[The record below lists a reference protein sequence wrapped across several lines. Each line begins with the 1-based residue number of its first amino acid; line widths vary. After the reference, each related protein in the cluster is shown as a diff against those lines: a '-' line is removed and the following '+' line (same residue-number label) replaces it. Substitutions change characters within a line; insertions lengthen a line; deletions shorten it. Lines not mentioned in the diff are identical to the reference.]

1 MNTMIVQ
8 TLIWEREA
16 EERANF
22 RYSIDNPPYFAKIEE
37 EKVKVIQKP
46 AVEPYQKKFELKK
59 SVRCFSD
66 GRCLEQET
74 SFA

>member
-16 EERANF
+16 EERANI
-22 RYSIDNPPYFAKIEE
+22 RYSIDNPPYFAKFEE
-37 EKVKVIQKP
+37 EIVKVIKKP
-46 AVEPYQKKFELKK
+46 AVESYQKKFELIK
-59 SVRCFSD
+59 SVTCFSD
-66 GRCLEQET
+66 GRCLEPNN